1 MLGLKPEKVIDT
13 TDNNAVLPYHF
24 GVNTR
29 SVSLPHIHPGRVYV
43 IEIRALL
50 SDNEES
56 DPLRDSYETPP
67 DAPVN
72 LTAIASSDTTAQLKW
87 LNPAALVK
95 KYQLDYKRGNDVS
108 WNTVEAV
115 PVADDLS
122 QRFQIT
128 ASLLKYCCN

>member
-1 MLGLKPEKVIDT
+1 M
-13 TDNNAVLPYHF
+13 
-24 GVNTR
+24 NTR

-56 DPLRDSYETPP
+56 DPLRESYETPP

-95 KYQLDYKRGNDVS
+95 KYQLEYKRGNDVS
-108 WNTVEAV
+108 WNTVEAA
-115 PVADDLS
+115 PVADDLRS
-122 QRFQIT
+122 VSNHCLATFRTF
-128 ASLLKYCCN
+128 